1 MINVSS
7 FLKKTGME
15 PKNSDD
21 RKRIITGVLIGF
33 ILLIL
38 AAGIYSMAILMV
50 SVMVMGCTKSPP
62 EWVYL
67 IVFAGLPLPLIITS
81 VLVPYFYIK
90 RKRTIVIVFTPLV
103 GLSLSC
109 ILFLIWFLILTQYC

>member
-1 MINVSS
+1 MIIVSS
-7 FLKKTGME
+7 FLKNTGME
-15 PKNSDD
+15 PNNSDE
-21 RKRIITGVLIGF
+21 RKRLITGILIGI

-38 AAGIYSMAILMV
+38 SAGIYSMAILMV

-81 VLVPYFYIK
+81 ILVPYFYIK
-90 RKRTIVIVFTPLV
+90 RKRTILIVFTPLV
-103 GLSLSC
+103 GLSLCC
-109 ILFLIWFLILTQYC
+109 ILFFIWFLILTQYC